1 MTKKKR
7 EQKKQKDTLRDFR
20 IGDRVRVFFN
30 IEKGER
36 KKESFFEGQI
46 IAQKG
51 GGNSKTFTVR
61 RLGLNNVAIERIFPL
76 HSPKINRITVV
87 EKAKKRRR
95 AKLYY
100 LREKK

>member
-1 MTKKKR
+1 MVDKKKK
-7 EQKKQKDTLRDFR
+7 EKKQEKAPRDFR
-20 IGDRVRVFFN
+20 VGDKVQVFLSV
-30 IEKGER
+30 EKGEK

-51 GGNSKTFTVR
+51 GGNSETFTVR
-61 RLGLNNVAIERIFPL
+61 RVGSNNVAIERIFPL
-76 HSPKINRITVV
+76 HSPKISKIIIV
-87 EKAKKRRR
+87 EEAKKRRR